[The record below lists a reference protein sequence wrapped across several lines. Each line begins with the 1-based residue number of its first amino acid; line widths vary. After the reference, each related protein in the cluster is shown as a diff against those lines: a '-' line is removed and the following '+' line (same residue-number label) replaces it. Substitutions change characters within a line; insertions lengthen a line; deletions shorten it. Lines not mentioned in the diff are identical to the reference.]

1 MSILRLRTTT
11 IASPKVK
18 EASIVAPKIK
28 SVSVKLPKILSALR
42 GGILIKNIQVTVG
55 SVPRIKSAKIHQP
68 LFKTVQLTSAPA
80 IIKAQKINQPL
91 LKSTS
96 FVRIKIRKTQTQQ
109 VVLDAFKILDSPSF
123 KFVKPYGNQRTY
135 YRDAFETISIAVSI
149 SVFEPQMRLG
159 EVMGLTSVFAR
170 DISTVKLSNVS
181 LSSDVPLFTR
191 GITLAQQSVSIASF
205 IPTKNILRAPLT
217 SVTVRIANPLFS
229 FLINPTNLVSTQTF
243 IQLIRIFNENPLS
256 TVAQSDI
263 IFKGKNFKT
272 PILASDIVNKLII
285 KAPVIENI
293 YTKNDILN
301 KKFNKNLIESVRAT
315 SKQIT
320 GRNFKTPVLASDIV
334 NKFITK
340 APVIENIYTKNDIL
354 NKKFNKNLI
363 ESVRATS
370 KQIIGRNF
378 KTPVL
383 AADSIK
389 KYVTKA
395 PVIENIYT
403 KNDILNKKFNK
414 NLIESVKATSKQ
426 IIGRNFKTPVL
437 TADSIKKYVTKPI
450 AESVTLNDTDSE
462 HNKNFKDFF
471 KNHLTHGINITP
483 TPIVGRN
490 FKTPVLT
497 ADSIKK
503 YVTKPIAES
512 VTLNDT
518 DSEHNKNFKDFFK
531 NHLTHGINITPTPI
545 VGKNF
550 KTFSTVK
557 SIITKQPYINIYE
570 SYTGSVR
577 GLKVSINAS
586 PINSSQSLIRKYV
599 TKPILSKVDFTHRL
613 FPGLFIKS
621 LVLTIT
627 PYLRKKTF
635 KNIYESYS
643 GSEIGTKTNIA
654 STEIKFVTKP
664 IPSSIRVTSKI
675 AHYGPYKRSLITMFS
690 VKERKYVTKVISVAA
705 NTDSKINKK
714 FERPVFSNI
723 TTRAVPVV
731 APYRK
736 TEARAKSILNKY
748 VKLFFDRSAINERQE
763 LGISFNHL
771 IAFTYIRPLITSLN
785 TKSLI
790 NIGRLLHDN
799 TTASVTT
806 ERFLRKKDT
815 TSSAVKMS
823 VSIAM
828 GQQYTIPPSSVQL
841 KTANVFTGF
850 FAKNNIALT
859 KSIRK
864 DLVRAAISTGLLITE
879 IKPFILPKTEKASA
893 LQVKTKIIPGRVYH
907 SIIKATSLNLEK
919 FIKLGNTFSAT
930 TAISSSSKLFNK
942 PNISKLNI
950 ISSTLPSYSILPVN
964 RLNINS
970 NYLLIFKRKHLNP
983 LSVSAVSNTDN
994 TPLKNIFENLILS
1007 SKVVKGNVKVST
1019 LLANINVK
1027 KLSYK
1032 ALNSSLTIKNDIN
1045 NTTVFK
1051 PFNNNIIVAS
1061 KILKGSISKSNLDM
1075 SVIEEKDTI
1084 LNKDS
1089 KIKFSVNILDKFYR
1103 KSLQNNLQVDS
1114 LVLRGPTKLNKVQ
1127 SASRNIALFKL
1138 RKESAV
1144 RLKGLLDRTDVI
1156 KAVADTISTIS
1167 RISIDPYVKAFIQA
1181 KISENKDFIIGGTI
1195 NRAIVNSNTLVIP
1208 SINIQDATAVADS
1221 GVLYNQSYSQEYFLE
1236 GYVGDERVL
1245 T

>member
-1 MSILRLRTTT
+1 VSILRLRTTT

-135 YRDAFETISIAVSI
+135 YRDAFETIGVAVSI
-149 SVFEPQMRLG
+149 SVLQPQMRLG

-272 PILASDIVNKLII
+272 PI
-285 KAPVIENI
+285 
-293 YTKNDILN
+293 
-301 KKFNKNLIESVRAT
+301 
-315 SKQIT
+315 
-320 GRNFKTPVLASDIV
+320 LASDIV

-483 TPIVGRN
+483 TPIVG
-490 FKTPVLT
+490 
-497 ADSIKK
+497 
-503 YVTKPIAES
+503 
-512 VTLNDT
+512 
-518 DSEHNKNFKDFFK
+518 
-531 NHLTHGINITPTPI
+531 
-545 VGKNF
+545 KNF

-570 SYTGSVR
+570 SYTGSIR

-690 VKERKYVTKVISVAA
+690 VKERKYVTKAISVAA

-736 TEARAKSILNKY
+736 TQARAKSILNKY

-964 RLNINS
+964 RLNIDS

-1019 LLANINVK
+1019 LLADINVK

-1032 ALNSSLTIKNDIN
+1032 ALNTSLTIKNDIN

-1127 SASRNIALFKL
+1127 SASRNIALFNL
-1138 RKESAV
+1138 RKESVV